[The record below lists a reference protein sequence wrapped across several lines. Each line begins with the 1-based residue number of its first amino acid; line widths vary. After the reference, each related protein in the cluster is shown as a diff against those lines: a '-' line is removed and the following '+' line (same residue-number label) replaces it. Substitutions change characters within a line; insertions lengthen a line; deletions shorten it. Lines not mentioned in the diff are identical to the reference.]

1 MRIKTRGNAVIWML
15 AAVLIFTGVFAA
27 SSVFAAAPVFAAEE
41 ENSVTQI
48 DEQIAENGPTVTVS
62 TFTTKKE
69 EPDLVAHASIIFCP
83 ETGQVLYGD
92 GIDKKMDPLSIT
104 KVMTVYCVMKEIE
117 AGRMNLEDIVTITKA
132 DTKVPESKLWL
143 EEGEKITVKSLIYAS
158 MLYSGNDAAAALGT
172 AVSGNAVDF
181 AKHMTKE
188 AKKLGCTNTQFK
200 NANGLIVDGHYSTC
214 RDIALIARA
223 TFAYDFVQKVCQT
236 KKYKIPPTNK
246 YDDDIEMELTNP
258 FFSEMDGVKKPYVK
272 YGIVAGKTGTWDT
285 FNSALLEMAEYKGKH
300 LITVVLLD
308 GLLERYPDSVELIE
322 YGRSILNAQAA
333 GEKKGVGVAGEKPS
347 EKGYPKGIAES
358 KLAKAF
364 TSWVGKE
371 AEKSSADIHSAT
383 YTDKG
388 ITVRWIPT
396 EGAEMYKV
404 FRDSGKGY
412 KEIGTVEDPKTLKFT
427 DKKVKKNMIY
437 RYYVR
442 GCSKDGG
449 LLWW

>member
-1 MRIKTRGNAVIWML
+1 MTKRIRGIAVSWLLI
-15 AAVLIFTGVFAA
+15 AALLFAA
-27 SSVFAAAPVFAAEE
+27 GSMAAPAFAEEE
-41 ENSVTQI
+41 ENSVTHI

-62 TFTTKKE
+62 TFKSKKE
-69 EPDLVAHASIIFCP
+69 VPYLVAHASIIFCP
-83 ETGQVLYGD
+83 ETGQVLSGD
-92 GIDKKMDPLSIT
+92 SIDKKMDPLSIT
-104 KVMTVYCVMKEIE
+104 NVMTVYCVMKEIE
-117 AGRMNLEDIVTITKA
+117 AGRMNLEDVVTVTKA
-132 DTKVPESKLWL
+132 DTKNPESKLWL

-158 MLYSGNDAAAALGT
+158 LLYSANDAAAALGT
-172 AVSGNAVDF
+172 AVSGNAKAF
-181 AKHMTKE
+181 ADHMTEE

-223 TFAYDFVQKVCQT
+223 AFAYDFVQKVCQT
-236 KKYKIPPTNK
+236 KRYKIPPTNK

-285 FNSALLEMAEYKGKH
+285 LNSALLEMAEYKGKH

-308 GLLERYPDSVELIE
+308 GLMERYPDTVDLIV

-333 GEKKGVGVAGEKPS
+333 GEKKGVGVSGEKAS
-347 EKGYPKGIAES
+347 EEGFPKGIAES
-358 KLAKAF
+358 SLAKAF
-364 TSWVGKE
+364 TKWVGAE
-371 AEKSSADIHSAT
+371 AEKSNADIHSAT

-388 ITVRWIPT
+388 ITVRWIPVD
-396 EGAEMYKV
+396 GAEMYKV

-412 KEIGTVEDPKTLKFT
+412 KLIGTVEDLKDLKFT
-427 DKKVKKNMIY
+427 DKKVKKDMID

-442 GCSKDGG
+442 GCDKDGG